1 MKIERMPETKTAPER
16 ESDVVVAN
24 NLEEYVRELS
34 QRMILP
40 KGKIE
45 GFRGVLASP
54 DQLAPLVER
63 TEDTRIELKV
73 TTPSQTRFSIS
84 SDIKALKNKE
94 KLKVASRSVQLASLA
109 EAEAR
114 FRVVKNS
121 EHIPDQVR
129 YAGFNLDR
137 TIAKLHKQAEKLV
150 KGEKV
155 FGKTKAEKK
164 MGILALSLTAAACGK
179 ISTPIQPTSVEP
191 VATEVTSLPTE
202 TQEPTPTSTE
212 EPTPEAPKIQYKEEE
227 GNILQ
232 WRDGGWQE
240 TTLPEGTREIGMVE
254 KHKGNWYGI
263 DTYDRAVVKLNEQGE
278 WEEYTRPIVVSTYDS
293 LPIDTITDIAEADTS
308 PAEEVRFVD
317 SENNLVP
324 FGYLYT
330 KEVSSTEFAYF
341 SGIVRGGFQL
351 ENAGGQLYQH
361 YVVEIPLR
369 YERQIVTFTD
379 VISGGIT
386 RRGYII
392 PESGNI
398 DEAEMT
404 GFGSKALRQIFAS
417 PNANRTQMIW
427 ASDMNQR
434 TPNEEAYQ
442 AALRELITALQNGQT
457 TNMRSSLYF
466 NQIWASAS
474 LISSP

>member
-1 MKIERMPETKTAPER
+1 MPEIKTAAER
-16 ESDVVVAN
+16 KTNVVVAN

-45 GFRGVLASP
+45 GFKGILTSP
-54 DQLAPLVER
+54 DQLAPLVVKP
-63 TEDTRIELKV
+63 EDTRIELKI
-73 TTPSQTRFSIS
+73 TTPSRTRFAIS
-84 SDIKALKNKE
+84 SDIKVPKKKEALKT
-94 KLKVASRSVQLASLA
+94 ASRSVQLASLA

-137 TIAKLHKQAEKLV
+137 TITKLHKQSEKLV

-164 MGILALSLTAAACGK
+164 MGIIALSLAAAACGR
-179 ISTPIQPTSVEP
+179 IPTPIQPTPVES
-191 VATEVTSLPTE
+191 VATEVASLPTE
-202 TQEPTPTSTE
+202 IEEPTPTPTE
-212 EPTPEAPKIQYKEEE
+212 ESTPTPEAPEIQYKEEE
-227 GNILQ
+227 GIIFQ

-240 TTLPEGTREIGMVE
+240 AALPEGTREIGMVE
-254 KHKGNWYGI
+254 QHEGSWYGI

-278 WEEYTRPIVVSTYDS
+278 WEEYVRPIVVSAYDS
-293 LPIDTITDIAEADTS
+293 MPINTIADIAETDTL
-308 PAEEVRFVD
+308 PTEEIRFID

-324 FGYLYT
+324 FGYLYS

-341 SGIVRGGFQL
+341 SGIVRGGLQFAD
-351 ENAGGQLYQH
+351 AGGQVWQL
-361 YVVEIPLR
+361 YVVEIPLK
-369 YERQIVTFTD
+369 YERQIVIFSD
-379 VISGGIT
+379 QFSGGIT

-404 GFGSKALRQIFAS
+404 GFGSRALRQIFAN

-434 TPNEEAYQ
+434 TPNTEAYQ
-442 AALRELITALQNGQT
+442 AALRELITSLQNGQT
-457 TNMRSSLYF
+457 TNMKINMKF
-466 NQIWASAS
+466 NQIWASES
-474 LISSP
+474 LMGSP